1 MVNQLTLRGFD
12 RDLERRLRE
21 VARQRQISLNKAA
34 ILLLRRGAGLEPDE
48 AGAADVI
55 GDSLDHLIGSWT
67 AEEAREFEDAVAVF
81 ENIDDEIWR

>member
-1 MVNQLTLRGFD
+1 MNQLTLRGFD

-34 ILLLRRGAGLEPDE
+34 ILLLRRGAGLEPEE
-48 AGAADVI
+48 AAATDVI

-67 AEEAREFEDAVAVF
+67 AAEAQEFDDAVAAF
-81 ENIDDEIWR
+81 EQVDDEMWR